1 MIRFSGP
8 LGCVLF
14 AAALAAGI
22 VGCRPKGWRGTEPRE
37 EVPPPIN
44 LLLPRTLDIHP
55 FTQTGTFEEGGSGV
69 HARIQA
75 RDAYGD
81 PTKAFGDFRFELY
94 EFRTHHQDHK
104 GARLAQWEVKL
115 SQPEQ
120 NLTHWDR
127 HTRSYEFKLG
137 WNQRLPTG
145 RRVILVAVF
154 TSRFTPRISA
164 EREIIAGE

>member
-1 MIRFSGP
+1 MIHFKRL
-8 LGCVLF
+8 LGRILF
-14 AAALAAGI
+14 AAVLVAPAA
-22 VGCRPKGWRGTEPRE
+22 GCRPKGWQEPKLKGE
-37 EVPPPIN
+37 IPPPIN
-44 LLLPRTLDIHP
+44 LLLPKTMDIHP
-55 FTQTGTFEEGGSGV
+55 FTQTGTFDKGGSGL

-94 EFRTHHQDHK
+94 EFRPLHQNHK
-104 GARLAQWEVKL
+104 GARLGRWEVKL

-120 NLTHWDR
+120 NMKHWDR
-127 HTRSYEFKLG
+127 LTRSYKFKLR
-137 WNQRLPTG
+137 WDQRLPTG

-154 TSRFTPRISA
+154 TSRFTPRITA